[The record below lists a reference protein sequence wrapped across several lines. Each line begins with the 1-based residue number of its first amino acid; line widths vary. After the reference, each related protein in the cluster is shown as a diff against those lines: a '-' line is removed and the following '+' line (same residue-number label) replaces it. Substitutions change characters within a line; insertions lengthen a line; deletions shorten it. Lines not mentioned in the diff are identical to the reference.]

1 MRLSMSI
8 GHGGGFDRSVD
19 RIEELERAGLDMAW
33 VGEAYGFDA
42 PTQLGYLAA
51 RTTRIELGAG
61 ILNLYSRP
69 PTLIAQ
75 TAAGLDYVSDGR
87 AILGIG
93 TSGAQVIEGFYGVPF
108 DRPLQRTR
116 EVIDICHQVWDR
128 EPVVHDGAYQI
139 PLPAG
144 RGTGLGKP
152 IKLAAHPSR
161 PRIPIYVAALGPRNV
176 ALTAERGDGWLTTL
190 YIPELAKTVWGDAIE
205 EGSGRRP
212 KELGPLEVLA
222 GGAVAIGEDVT
233 GLREQARPTA
243 ARYIGGMG
251 ARGHNYYNDLVCRYG
266 FESEAR
272 HIQDLY
278 LDGHRADAEAAVP
291 DDFLEKTSLIGSP
304 GYIKERL
311 AAYKEAG
318 VTVLSVTPIGGDPV
332 AVVTQLREWV
342 A

>member
-8 GHGGGFDRSVD
+8 GHGAGFDRSVD

-51 RTTRIELGAG
+51 RTTRLELGAG
-61 ILNLYSRP
+61 ILNLYSRR

-87 AILGIG
+87 AVLGIG

-108 DRPLQRTR
+108 DRPMPRTR
-116 EVIDICHQVWDR
+116 ELIDICHQVWDR
-128 EPVVHDGAYQI
+128 QPIVHDGAYQI

-144 RGTGLGKP
+144 QGTGLGKP
-152 IKLAAHPSR
+152 IKLAAHPVR
-161 PRIPIYVAALGPRNV
+161 PRIPIYVAALGPKNV
-176 ALTAERGDGWLTTL
+176 ALAAEWGDGWLTTL
-190 YIPELAKTVWGDAIE
+190 YIPELAKTVWGDTIE
-205 EGSGRRP
+205 EGMARRP

-233 GLREQARPTA
+233 DLREQARPTA

-272 HIQDLY
+272 HVQDLY

-291 DDFLEKTSLIGSP
+291 GEFLEKTSLVGPP
-304 GYIKERL
+304 GYIKDRL

-318 VTVLSVTPIGGDPV
+318 VTVLSITPVGGDPV
-332 AVVTQLREWV
+332 GVVSQLREWM

>member
-33 VGEAYGFDA
+33 VGEAYGLDA

-51 RTTRIELGAG
+51 RTTRLELGAG
-61 ILNLYSRP
+61 ILNLYSRA

-87 AILGIG
+87 AVLGIG
-93 TSGAQVIEGFYGVPF
+93 SSGAQVIEGFYGVPF
-108 DRPLQRTR
+108 DRPLLRTR
-116 EVIDICHQVWDR
+116 ELIDICHQVWDR
-128 EPVVHDGAYQI
+128 QPVVHDGAYQI

-144 RGTGLGKP
+144 QGTGLGKP
-152 IKLAAHPSR
+152 IKLAAHPVR
-161 PRIPIYVAALGPRNV
+161 PRIPIYVAALGPKNV
-176 ALTAERGDGWLTTL
+176 ALTAEWGDGWLTTL
-190 YIPELAKTVWGDAIE
+190 FIPELAKTVWGDAIE
-205 EGSGRRP
+205 DGIARRP
-212 KELGPLEVLA
+212 EELGPLEILA

-233 GLREQARPTA
+233 DLREQARPTA

-272 HIQDLY
+272 RVQDLY

-291 DDFLEKTSLIGSP
+291 DEFLEKTSLVGPP

-318 VTVLSVTPIGGDPV
+318 VTVLSITPVGGDPV
-332 AVVTQLREWV
+332 AVVTQLREWM